1 MVLLSQLDV
10 AACREA
16 YKTEDC
22 DAARIKAMLAAVRA
36 PASDEVVLE
45 LCSQVAVARPLH
57 AALGDHAASEASA
70 SGGGSAGGGSHGVGA
85 GAGSGGAAC
94 FEVLMRA
101 IEELLAGAEDA
112 EEDSLL
118 AFAALGGNADGT
130 GVASSKRLRTIC
142 KVRHGPAATAAAS
155 HTLAAERHHTRGRG
169 RRGTA
174 QVARAL
180 YCVDGCVDCFW
191 RRSSGSSPPPG
202 WKEWMRK

>member
-22 DAARIKAMLAAVRA
+22 DAARIKAMLDAVRA

-70 SGGGSAGGGSHGVGA
+70 SGGGSAGGGSNGAGA

-101 IEELLAGAEDA
+101 VEELLAGAEDA

-130 GVASSKRLRTIC
+130 GAASSKRLRTIC

-155 HTLAAERHHTRGRG
+155 HARQSDTTRVG
-169 RRGTA
+169 
-174 QVARAL
+174 VAGEGLRKL
-180 YCVDGCVDCFW
+180 VDCVDGCVDCFL

-202 WKEWMRK
+202 WKEWMRI